1 MESTTLQPNTTSA
14 NLNRRKFSK
23 KFSIYKNDKKFRKI
37 FRKYSKIIFF
47 ENFRKIFRNNAKIFL
62 KNFESKIFAKVFEIL
77 RKKNSTDLRI
87 KVQNR
92 RSVQTFIIVYQFS
105 QTFEK
110 FCIFYFSY
118 TVYCTII
125 FFYS

>member
-1 MESTTLQPNTTSA
+1 MGHTSA
-14 NLNRRKFSK
+14 NLYRRKFAK
-23 KFSIYKNDKKFRKI
+23 KFSIRKNSKKFRK
-37 FRKYSKIIFF
+37 FVRNFSEKIFF
-47 ENFRKIFRNNAKIFL
+47 EIIRKIFRNIAKIFS
-62 KNFESKIFAKVFEIL
+62 KFFEKIFFRNYSQNFSKYCE
-77 RKKNSTDLRI
+77 KKNSTDLRI